1 LRISCRINRAFTVV
15 AYIRFKGGTVRP
27 GTEGTKMA
35 TENEIEV
42 GKLFRHKGGKLYR
55 IDNCY
60 VDRTSPRWG
69 GLVGENGYYIYDEQT
84 RRPKHDRSKVW
95 ATQWKVCP
103 KYPEGREY
111 QASRELKLKDLTA
124 VEE

>member
-1 LRISCRINRAFTVV
+1 
-15 AYIRFKGGTVRP
+15 
-27 GTEGTKMA
+27 MA

-55 IDNCY
+55 IDGRQGEVWWGRLIGDDGRPVY
-60 VDRTSPRWG
+60 GEDDARGGRW
-69 GLVGENGYYIYDEQT
+69 
-84 RRPKHDRSKVW
+84 PMPDRSKVW
-95 ATQWKVCP
+95 ATQWKICP

-124 VEE
+124 VAE